1 MISAVVLRL
10 ESKLSSGFA
19 SAAVLTPACFGCTS
33 TAMPVEVYSG
43 GTRVATIPA
52 RASDISTPGTV
63 TYHLTSRARTV
74 SPKVMLHALPDLT
87 TLNGHRAHGSSPAS
101 TTAFAPSQSRT
112 SQHSLLDGPP
122 SRLVTT
128 DDLFQAASA
137 DPAASAP
144 VSARRPATPGACDW
158 GCRPPGGR

>member
-19 SAAVLTPACFGCTS
+19 SAAVLTPACLGCTS
-33 TAMPVEVYSG
+33 TAMPVEVYTG
-43 GTRVATIPA
+43 GTSEATIPA

-87 TLNGHRAHGSSPAS
+87 TLSGHRAHGG
-101 TTAFAPSQSRT
+101 SRRR
-112 SQHSLLDGPP
+112 D
-122 SRLVTT
+122 RLCPIAEPH
-128 DDLFQAASA
+128 L
-137 DPAASAP
+137 
-144 VSARRPATPGACDW
+144 ATQ
-158 GCRPPGGR
+158 PPGWALKPPRND